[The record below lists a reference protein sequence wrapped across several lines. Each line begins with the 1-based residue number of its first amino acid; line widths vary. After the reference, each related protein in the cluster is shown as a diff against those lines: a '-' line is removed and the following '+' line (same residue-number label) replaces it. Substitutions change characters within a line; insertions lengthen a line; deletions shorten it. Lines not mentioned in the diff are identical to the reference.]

1 MVTLR
6 LSSLGRWTLSALLFC
21 ISIHAADAKKPAKP
35 TNAPP
40 VIQTKAPR
48 YVAKPKKPEK
58 KTDAKAETKKP
69 EKFDDEKPFD
79 EIVKNMDV
87 IKGFLTFYKKAD
99 ENKIYLEIA
108 TNQFD
113 KLFLF
118 SGSIDQSVGERG
130 LYAAQMAG
138 EFPFMFRLVGKN
150 VQMLM
155 KNSSFT
161 ATNNTPE
168 SRFTERSFPD
178 A

>member
-1 MVTLR
+1 M
-6 LSSLGRWTLSALLFC
+6 GRWTLSALVFC
-21 ISIHAADAKKPAKP
+21 FSIQAADAQKPAKP
-35 TNAPP
+35 KEPP
-40 VIQTKAPR
+40 VIQTKAPQSSF
-48 YVAKPKKPEK
+48 KPKKEDK
-58 KTDAKAETKKP
+58 KTDKGANKKP

-79 EIVKNMDV
+79 EIVKNMEV
-87 IKGFLTFYKKAD
+87 IKGFFTFYKKVD

-113 KLFLF
+113 NLFLF

-138 EFPFMFRLVGKN
+138 EFPFTIRLVGKN

-161 ATNNTPE
+161 ATNSTPQM
-168 SRFTERSFPD
+168 SQPQITVSSPGGLNSP
-178 A
+178 